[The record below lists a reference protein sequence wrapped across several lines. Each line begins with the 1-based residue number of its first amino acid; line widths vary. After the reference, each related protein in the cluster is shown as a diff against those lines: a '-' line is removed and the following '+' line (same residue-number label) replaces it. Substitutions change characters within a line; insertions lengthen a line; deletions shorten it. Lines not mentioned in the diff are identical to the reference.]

1 MARKGQKKKKKVR
14 REKNNK
20 NPEKRQR
27 RKRKKV
33 LTKETDP
40 WGDSF
45 IPSMKSKNRIFWMVH
60 WWVLGNSNCFFQAIS
75 SAVCVSGH
83 EANKIVTRG

>member
-14 REKNNK
+14 RETNKK

-45 IPSMKSKNRIFWMVH
+45 IPSMKSKNRIFLDGALVGAGS
-60 WWVLGNSNCFFQAIS
+60 LKPLLPSNFKCNL
-75 SAVCVSGH
+75 C
-83 EANKIVTRG
+83 